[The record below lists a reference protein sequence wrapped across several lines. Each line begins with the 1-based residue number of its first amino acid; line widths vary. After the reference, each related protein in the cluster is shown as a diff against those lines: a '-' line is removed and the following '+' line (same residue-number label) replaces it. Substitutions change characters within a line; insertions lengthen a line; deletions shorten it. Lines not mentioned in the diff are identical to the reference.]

1 MTVSKFSASLPS
13 RIENKNPGTLSIR
26 KFFTLG
32 VRYSIG
38 LIFLTVHYGHINE
51 KLSSKFKVIMMS
63 YSENF
68 IKSIL

>member
-13 RIENKNPGTLSIR
+13 RIENKNPGTLSVR

-38 LIFLTVHYGHINE
+38 LVFLTVH
-51 KLSSKFKVIMMS
+51 
-63 YSENF
+63 
-68 IKSIL
+68 